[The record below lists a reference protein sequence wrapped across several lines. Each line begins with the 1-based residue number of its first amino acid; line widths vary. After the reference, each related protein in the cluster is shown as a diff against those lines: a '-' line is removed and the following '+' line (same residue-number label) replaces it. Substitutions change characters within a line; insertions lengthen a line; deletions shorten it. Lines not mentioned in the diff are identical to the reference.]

1 MADLPIP
8 FSAPMVRALL
18 REIEA
23 PGTGKTQTRRALD
36 LKGFVDSPQLR
47 VAHCGG
53 PRDFIMGALAHA
65 GQGDRFRTKYGVGD
79 RLYVRE
85 HWRCS
90 AKHDATAPRDL
101 TPRSM
106 TIAFEAGGSIANQD
120 DRDDWRPSEV
130 SYTDADWM
138 GRFRQAMH
146 MPRWASRITLLVTEV
161 RVERLQD
168 CSRAD
173 ALAEGVEM
181 ETADPPFYYVPGIWP
196 HSLTAVGIEE
206 PGGRWAERSYAKLWD
221 QINGPGAWAANP
233 WVAAYTFRPIL
244 GNIDRIAA

>member
-1 MADLPIP
+1 MADLPIT

-18 REIEA
+18 REIDL
-23 PGTGKTQTRRALD
+23 PFTGKTQTRRGLSNTGPE
-36 LKGFVDSPQLR
+36 L
-47 VAHCGG
+47 VAPPYRGDG
-53 PRDFIMGALAHA
+53 RGLYVQF
-65 GQGDRFRTKYGVGD
+65 QGDDGLPMKAQRLRYVVGD

-130 SYTDADWM
+130 SYTDAHWM
-138 GRFRQAMH
+138 GRFRQGVH
-146 MPRWASRITLLVTEV
+146 MPRWASRITLLVTDV

-168 CSRAD
+168 CSEAD
-173 ALAEGVEM
+173 AWAEGCIKG
-181 ETADPPFYYVPGIWP
+181 DPDD
-196 HSLTAVGIEE
+196 VGGFFPAEE
-206 PGGRWAERSYAKLWD
+206 PDPSGIGWRGWDNARDWYADLWD
-221 QINGPGAWAANP
+221 QINGPGAWELNP
-233 WVAAYTFRPIL
+233 WVAAYSFRPIL
-244 GNIDRIAA
+244 GNIDRIGEAA